1 MWCAARPACAG
12 ASGWNLLPRPIRA
25 ISFLLRPTCRIRK
38 STPVLIKFWNVSW
51 CAATAKLSQSISISS
66 RWRSR
71 RRSCGSTRFT
81 AIQAKAN
88 RFRTESPTTRTFA
101 AESAEMANPPV
112 DFRLLAGAGVP
123 ARDFK
128 AGDVIF
134 RQGDLAQ
141 ELFIIQSGE
150 VEIRLGNRVLETLPA
165 YSIFGEMAL
174 IDNAPRSATAVAASD
189 AKLVPIGEKQF
200 LFLISNTPHFA
211 LNVMRV
217 MARRL
222 RAANTAL

>member
-1 MWCAARPACAG
+1 
-12 ASGWNLLPRPIRA
+12 
-25 ISFLLRPTCRIRK
+25 
-38 STPVLIKFWNVSW
+38 
-51 CAATAKLSQSISISS
+51 
-66 RWRSR
+66 
-71 RRSCGSTRFT
+71 
-81 AIQAKAN
+81 
-88 RFRTESPTTRTFA
+88 
-101 AESAEMANPPV
+101 MANPPV

-134 RQGDLAQ
+134 RQGDPAQ
-141 ELFIIQSGE
+141 ELFIVQRGA
-150 VEIRLGNRVLETLPA
+150 VEIRLGNRVLEALPK

-174 IDNAPRSATAVAASD
+174 IDNAPRSATAIAASD
-189 AKLVPIGEKQF
+189 AKLVPVSEKQF

>member
-1 MWCAARPACAG
+1 M
-12 ASGWNLLPRPIRA
+12 
-25 ISFLLRPTCRIRK
+25 
-38 STPVLIKFWNVSW
+38 
-51 CAATAKLSQSISISS
+51 
-66 RWRSR
+66 
-71 RRSCGSTRFT
+71 
-81 AIQAKAN
+81 AN
-88 RFRTESPTTRTFA
+88 R
-101 AESAEMANPPV
+101 PV

-134 RQGDLAQ
+134 RQGDPAQ
-141 ELFIIQSGE
+141 ELFIVQSGE
-150 VEIRLGNRVLETLPA
+150 VEIRLGNRVLETLPQ

-174 IDNAPRSATAVAASD
+174 IDTAPRSATAIAASD
-189 AKLVPIGEKQF
+189 AKLVPVSEKQF
-200 LFLISNTPHFA
+200 LFLISNTPYFA

>member
-1 MWCAARPACAG
+1 
-12 ASGWNLLPRPIRA
+12 
-25 ISFLLRPTCRIRK
+25 
-38 STPVLIKFWNVSW
+38 
-51 CAATAKLSQSISISS
+51 
-66 RWRSR
+66 
-71 RRSCGSTRFT
+71 
-81 AIQAKAN
+81 
-88 RFRTESPTTRTFA
+88 
-101 AESAEMANPPV
+101 MANPPV

-134 RQGDLAQ
+134 RQGDPAQ
-141 ELFIIQSGE
+141 ELFIVQSGE
-150 VEIRLGNRVLETLPA
+150 VEIRRSNRVLETLPQ

-174 IDNAPRSATAVAASD
+174 IDTAPRSATAIAASD
-189 AKLVPIGEKQF
+189 ARLVPVSEKQF
-200 LFLISNTPHFA
+200 LFLISNTPYFA